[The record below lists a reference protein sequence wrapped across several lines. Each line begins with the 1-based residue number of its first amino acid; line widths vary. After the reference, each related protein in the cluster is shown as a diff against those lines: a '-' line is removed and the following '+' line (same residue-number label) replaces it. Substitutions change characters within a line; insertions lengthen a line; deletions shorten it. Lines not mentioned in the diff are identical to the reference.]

1 MMDFLSDCTPAKV
14 YAILTIFTLIGTFFA
29 GVPLF
34 QILKSIIGSAVW
46 LFLLNWLCSKGFTWL
61 SWFLVLFPFIVLI
74 GGLIAFIFI
83 FTKIEPQ
90 QKRKTNAQT
99 EHTQ

>member
-1 MMDFLSDCTPAKV
+1 MDFLSDCTPARV
-14 YAILTIFTLIGTFFA
+14 YAILTIFTTIGAVFA
-29 GVPLF
+29 RVSLF
-34 QILKSIIGSAVW
+34 QILKSIIGSAIW

-74 GGLIAFIFI
+74 GALIAFIFI
-83 FTKIEPQ
+83 ATKIKPQ

-99 EHTQ
+99 EQNQ